1 MNTCFCSSQKSF
13 ESCCK
18 QYLDGTQQA
27 PTAEVL
33 MRSRY
38 SAYVLHEVDY
48 LLKTT
53 HPSQLKFHSKE
64 EILRWAVSNQWLKL
78 EILNATQDTVEF
90 KAYFNGPTLKNQIHH
105 EKSTFSFKNDRWFY
119 VDGIFY

>member
-1 MNTCFCSSQKSF
+1 MNTCFCCSQKSF

-18 QYLDGTQQA
+18 PYLDGTQHA
-27 PTAEVL
+27 PTAEAL

-48 LLKTT
+48 LMTTT

-64 EILRWAVSNQWLKL
+64 ETLRWSVSNQWLKL
-78 EILNATQDTVEF
+78 EIINATSHIVEF
-90 KAYFNGPTLKNQIHH
+90 KAYFIGTTLKNQIHH
-105 EKSTFSFKNDRWFY
+105 ERSTFRFENNRWLY
-119 VDGIFY
+119 VDGVFF

>member
-18 QYLDGTQQA
+18 PYLDGTQHVQ
-27 PTAEVL
+27 TAEAL

-48 LLKTT
+48 LIKTT
-53 HPSQLKFHSKE
+53 HPSQRNFHSRE
-64 EILRWAVSNQWLKL
+64 ETLRWAVSNQWLKL
-78 EILNATQDTVEF
+78 EILNATHDIVEF
-90 KAYFNGPTLKNQIHH
+90 KAYFQDPTLKNQIHH
-105 EKSTFSFKNDRWFY
+105 EKSTFSFVNDRWFY
-119 VDGIFY
+119 VDGVFY